1 MIVGKK
7 SERELYLSVYL
18 TGAFLRKGGFYM
30 KNRIVAISRQFGS
43 GGHTIGLE
51 LAKKLDIPFYDQ
63 DIIEKIAVETGYA
76 EEYISEKG
84 EYLTNGGWLYNIT
97 TRSRFESNPQDRI
110 WEVTEK
116 VIRELAEKGPC
127 VIVGRCADY
136 ILKDDHNLLTV
147 YIHADDDKRSERV
160 IHRSGSTKVPI
171 EKRLR
176 DKDKMRSSFYQFYT
190 DRTWGNANN
199 YTISLDSGVLGIDK
213 CVEIIASL
221 Y

>member
-1 MIVGKK
+1 
-7 SERELYLSVYL
+7 
-18 TGAFLRKGGFYM
+18 M

-116 VIRELAEKGPC
+116 VIRELAAKGPC

-136 ILKDDHNLLTV
+136 ILKDDHELLTV

-160 IHRSGSTKVPI
+160 IRRSGSTKVPI

-199 YTISLDSGVLGIDK
+199 YTISLDSGALGIDK

>member
-1 MIVGKK
+1 
-7 SERELYLSVYL
+7 
-18 TGAFLRKGGFYM
+18 M

-116 VIRELAEKGPC
+116 VIRELAAKGPC

-136 ILKDDHNLLTV
+136 ILKDDHELLTV

-160 IHRSGSTKVPI
+160 IRRSGSTKVPI

-176 DKDKMRSSFYQFYT
+176 DKDKMRTSFYQFYT

-199 YTISLDSGVLGIDK
+199 YTISLDSGALGIDK

>member
-1 MIVGKK
+1 
-7 SERELYLSVYL
+7 
-18 TGAFLRKGGFYM
+18 M

-116 VIRELAEKGPC
+116 VIRELAAKGPC

-136 ILKDDHNLLTV
+136 ILKDDHKLLTV
-147 YIHADDDKRSERV
+147 YIHADDEKRSERV
-160 IHRSGSTKVPI
+160 IRRSGSTKVPI

-199 YTISLDSGVLGIDK
+199 YTISLDSGALGIDK

>member
-1 MIVGKK
+1 
-7 SERELYLSVYL
+7 
-18 TGAFLRKGGFYM
+18 M

-116 VIRELAEKGPC
+116 VIRELAAKGPC

-136 ILKDDHNLLTV
+136 ILKDDHDLLTV

-160 IHRSGSTKVPI
+160 IRRSGSTKVPI

-199 YTISLDSGVLGIDK
+199 YTISLDSGALGIDK

>member
-1 MIVGKK
+1 
-7 SERELYLSVYL
+7 
-18 TGAFLRKGGFYM
+18 M

-51 LAKKLDIPFYDQ
+51 LAKKLGIPFYDQ

-116 VIRELAEKGPC
+116 VIRELAAKGPC

-136 ILKDDHNLLTV
+136 ILKDEHDLLTV

-160 IHRSGSTKVPI
+160 IRRSGSTKVPI

-176 DKDKMRSSFYQFYT
+176 DKDKMRTSFYQFYT

-199 YTISLDSGVLGIDK
+199 YTITLDSGALGIDK

>member
-1 MIVGKK
+1 
-7 SERELYLSVYL
+7 
-18 TGAFLRKGGFYM
+18 M

-116 VIRELAEKGPC
+116 VIRELADKGPC

-136 ILKDDHNLLTV
+136 ILKDDHELLTV
-147 YIHADDDKRSERV
+147 YIHADDEKRSERV
-160 IHRSGSTKVPI
+160 IRRSGSTKVPI

-199 YTISLDSGVLGIDK
+199 YTITLDSGVLGIDK

>member
-1 MIVGKK
+1 
-7 SERELYLSVYL
+7 
-18 TGAFLRKGGFYM
+18 M

-43 GGHTIGLE
+43 GGHTIGQK

-116 VIRELAEKGPC
+116 VIRELAAKGPC

-136 ILKDDHNLLTV
+136 ILKDDHDLLTV

-160 IHRSGSTKVPI
+160 IRRSGSTKVPI

-199 YTISLDSGVLGIDK
+199 YTITLDSGALGIDK

>member
-1 MIVGKK
+1 
-7 SERELYLSVYL
+7 
-18 TGAFLRKGGFYM
+18 M

-116 VIRELAEKGPC
+116 VIRELAAKGPC

-136 ILKDDHNLLTV
+136 ILKDDHELLTV
-147 YIHADDDKRSERV
+147 YIHADDEKRSERV
-160 IHRSGSTKVPI
+160 IRRSGSTKVPI

-199 YTISLDSGVLGIDK
+199 YTISLDSGALGIDK

>member
-1 MIVGKK
+1 
-7 SERELYLSVYL
+7 
-18 TGAFLRKGGFYM
+18 M

-116 VIRELAEKGPC
+116 VIRELAAKGPC

-136 ILKDDHNLLTV
+136 ILKDDHDLLTV

-160 IHRSGSTKVPI
+160 IRRSGSTKVPI

-176 DKDKMRSSFYQFYT
+176 DKDKMRTSFYQFYT

-199 YTISLDSGVLGIDK
+199 YTISLDSGALGIDK